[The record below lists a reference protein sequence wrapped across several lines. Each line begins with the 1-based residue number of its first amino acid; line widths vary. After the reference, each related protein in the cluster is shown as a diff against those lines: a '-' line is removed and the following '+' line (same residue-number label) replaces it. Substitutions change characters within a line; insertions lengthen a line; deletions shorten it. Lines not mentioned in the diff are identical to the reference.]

1 MDGQPRVTAELFVRS
16 LASRGTDDLHETT
29 GETLAALAD
38 DGVVDHYEV
47 HVWGEAVPVDSDHPI
62 ARRVAE
68 FCDWAAS
75 NGAELSGIGRRTV
88 GSLVDEGR
96 TVTTL
101 PTMALAEYH
110 DGDLAS
116 VTPYER
122 DEVVYTVED
131 RLGALA
137 ESDEP
142 TRDERLLVASD

>member
-1 MDGQPRVTAELFVRS
+1 MDGQPQVTAELFVRS
-16 LASRGTDDLHETT
+16 LASRGSGDRQETAA
-29 GETLAALAD
+29 ETLAALA
-38 DGVVDHYEV
+38 GEGAVDHYEV

-62 ARRVAE
+62 ARRVTE
-68 FCDWAAS
+68 FRDWAAS
-75 NGAELSGIGRRTV
+75 NGAGLSGVERRTV

-122 DEVVYTVED
+122 DGVVYTVED

-142 TRDERLLVASD
+142 ARDERLLVASD